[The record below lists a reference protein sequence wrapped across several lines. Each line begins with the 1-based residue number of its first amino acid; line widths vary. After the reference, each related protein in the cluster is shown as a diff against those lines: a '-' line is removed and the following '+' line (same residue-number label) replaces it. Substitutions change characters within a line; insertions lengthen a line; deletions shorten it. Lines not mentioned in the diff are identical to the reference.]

1 MKIYTRTGD
10 DGTTGLYFG
19 GRVAKDSPR
28 PMAYGEVDEVQAA
41 LGLVRAAVGERRRAG
56 TVTEVEGDAELDE
69 LLSGIQADLWVL
81 MAELATGDDNA
92 HKLTDGETRV
102 TEDMTENLESLIDSV
117 SERFEAPTEFVV
129 PGGSEVGA
137 RLDVARTVCRRAE
150 RAALSV
156 APSPSQVGPYLNR
169 LSDLCWTMARW
180 QDGTSVPVRS
190 LRHD

>member
-19 GRVAKDSPR
+19 GRVPKNSAR
-28 PMAYGEVDEVQAA
+28 PTAYGDVDELQAV
-41 LGLVRAAVGERRRAG
+41 LGLVRASAG
-56 TVTEVEGDAELDE
+56 NSEDDLADTVL
-69 LLSGIQADLWVL
+69 GIQRDLWVL
-81 MAELATGDDNA
+81 MAELATAEDNA

-102 TEDMTENLESLIDSV
+102 TAPMATRLETLIDTV

-129 PGGSEVGA
+129 PGGSEIGA

-150 RAALSV
+150 RSALAV
-156 APSPSQVGPYLNR
+156 APPPSHVGTYLNR
-169 LSDLCWTMARW
+169 LSDLCWTLARW

-190 LRHD
+190 VHPDRLSP